1 VNRSL
6 EEILKSFHA
15 EARFVKDLT
24 QRSDPKTSMIRDN
37 HPRVWTFAA
46 ENHMA
51 SFLPLKHETN
61 FLKNLPEI
69 SP

>member
-15 EARFVKDLT
+15 ETRFLKDLT
-24 QRSDPKTSMIRDN
+24 QRSDPKTPMVRDN
-37 HPRVWTFAA
+37 NTRVWTFAA
-46 ENHMA
+46 ENHVA
-51 SFLPLKHETN
+51 PLLPLKHETDS
-61 FLKNLPEI
+61 LKNLPEI